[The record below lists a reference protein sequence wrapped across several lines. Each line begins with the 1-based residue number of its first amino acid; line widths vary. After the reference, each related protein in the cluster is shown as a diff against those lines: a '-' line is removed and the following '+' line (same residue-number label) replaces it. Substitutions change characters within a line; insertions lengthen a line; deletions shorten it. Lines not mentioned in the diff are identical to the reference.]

1 MVPNKYLDELKAQP
15 EETISNKKALIL
27 AAECKYTGIPP
38 ETHFLNHLVRAD
50 LTKNLGVSHNFE

>member
-15 EETISNKKALIL
+15 EEKISNKKALIL

-50 LTKNLGVSHNFE
+50 LTKNLGVFHNLE